1 MCGLQS
7 TIAAAPM
14 KTSRYPDN
22 LEIAPGY
29 TVACWRSLKLDP
41 DLPESA
47 DWKTAVEIF
56 ESRIRR
62 RFLDPVDELIRIEQS
77 RSRKTFGFAVLA
89 IDFLVIETLQAFRE
103 GEIDHKRRS
112 ARLVTSFFTRW
123 NVFKNCLQQGA
134 SANQLAKRIYRGYRC
149 ALHHSGATDG
159 SLRVVVSGPV
169 FDFRNDPEVKINRTL
184 LHKDLTHEFATHVAE
199 LRAPDANGLRC
210 NFLRKMDVI
219 CGVDQDTE
227 FGDATACT

>member
-1 MCGLQS
+1 
-7 TIAAAPM
+7 M

-29 TVACWRSLKLDP
+29 TVACWKRLKLDP
-41 DLPESA
+41 DVSESA

-62 RFLDPVDELIRIEQS
+62 RFLDPVDELIRIEES
-77 RSRKTFGFAVLA
+77 RSRQTFGFAILA

-103 GEIDHKRRS
+103 GEIDHTRKS
-112 ARLVTSFFTRW
+112 ARLITSFLTRW
-123 NVFKNCLQQGA
+123 NVFKDCLPQGA
-134 SANQLAKRIYRGYRC
+134 SSGQLAERIYRGYRC

-159 SLRVVVSGPV
+159 ALRVVVSGPM
-169 FDFRNDPEVKINRTL
+169 FDFKNDHEVKLNRTL
-184 LHKDLTHEFATHVAE
+184 LHKNLTHEFATHVAE
-199 LRAPDANGLRC
+199 LRAPAADGLRC

-219 CGVDQDTE
+219 CGVDQRTE
-227 FGDATACT
+227 SGDATRCT